1 MAPRASRQ
9 VLNQGT
15 AQEGEQV
22 GMLEPGGH
30 DSALNTRGVTG
41 RGVGRVINVTCQ
53 ALATLEALFSG
64 REGSVQ
70 YWRCF
75 HGGAEILWE
84 RGSYKYWGLGQLL
97 LLCSMSRLILCSVIY
112 LAALERVVGS
122 PQTAPYKCKSGQ

>member
-30 DSALNTRGVTG
+30 DSALNTRGVTS

-53 ALATLEALFSG
+53 ALPTLEALFSG

-84 RGSYKYWGLGQLL
+84 RGSYKYLGLGQLL
-97 LLCSMSRLILCSVIY
+97 PALLYEQINLVFCNLSCCSGESCWISSNCPLQV
-112 LAALERVVGS
+112 
-122 PQTAPYKCKSGQ
+122 